1 MHFDRKKA
9 KGTFFFI
16 INMLLFY
23 YGIMD
28 GLQPEAS
35 VNTNIS

>member
-1 MHFDRKKA
+1 MQFDRKKE
-9 KGTFFFI
+9 KGTFFFRE
-16 INMLLFY
+16 NMLLFY

-35 VNTNIS
+35 VNTNIL

>member
-1 MHFDRKKA
+1 MHFDRKKT
-9 KGTFFFI
+9 KGTFFFCE
-16 INMLLFY
+16 NMLLFY

>member
-1 MHFDRKKA
+1 MHFDRKKE
-9 KGTFFFI
+9 KGTFFFCE
-16 INMLLFY
+16 NMLLFY

>member
-1 MHFDRKKA
+1 
-9 KGTFFFI
+9 
-16 INMLLFY
+16 MLLFY

>member
-9 KGTFFFI
+9 KGTFFFCE
-16 INMLLFY
+16 NMLLFY

-28 GLQPEAS
+28 SLQPEAS

>member
-1 MHFDRKKA
+1 MHFDRKIA
-9 KGTFFFI
+9 ERTFLFCKS
-16 INMLLFY
+16 MLIFY

>member
-9 KGTFFFI
+9 KGTFFFCKS
-16 INMLLFY
+16 MLIFY

-35 VNTNIS
+35 INTNIS